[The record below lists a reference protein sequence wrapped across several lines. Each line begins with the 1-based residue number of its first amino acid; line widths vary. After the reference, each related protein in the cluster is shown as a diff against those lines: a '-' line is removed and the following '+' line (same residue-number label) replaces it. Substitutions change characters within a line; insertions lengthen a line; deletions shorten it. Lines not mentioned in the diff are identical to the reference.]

1 MTKLDVRQQRAR
13 RRLGGARVLARKLR
27 VTEAC
32 QEFLYSAHQTN
43 FAEIIKRLGTLAP
56 AKLHSHML
64 VLTVASGALL
74 PPRTP
79 AGPRWAERVIPPG
92 RGASGPFALATE
104 RWTERYCSLSPFALA
119 QTFPASTF
127 SGGYAA
133 LPAEVDVTV
142 VGGRATSTV
151 ALLRSLSAAT
161 GVTLR
166 LLHLPGGGD
175 LGQCRVVALG
185 SRQALRK
192 FVQRARVA
200 VPANELLVAWAK
212 S

>member
-1 MTKLDVRQQRAR
+1 
-13 RRLGGARVLARKLR
+13 
-27 VTEAC
+27 
-32 QEFLYSAHQTN
+32 
-43 FAEIIKRLGTLAP
+43 
-56 AKLHSHML
+56 ML

-79 AGPRWAERVIPPG
+79 AGPRWAERVIA
-92 RGASGPFALATE
+92 ASPFALATE

-185 SRQALRK
+185 SRQALRA

>member
-1 MTKLDVRQQRAR
+1 M
-13 RRLGGARVLARKLR
+13 LAL
-27 VTEAC
+27 
-32 QEFLYSAHQTN
+32 
-43 FAEIIKRLGTLAP
+43 TLAG
-56 AKLHSHML
+56 
-64 VLTVASGALL
+64 GALL

-79 AGPRWAERVIPPG
+79 AGPRWAERVIA
-92 RGASGPFALATE
+92 ASPFALATE
-104 RWTERYCSLSPFALA
+104 RLTERYVSLSPFALA
-119 QTFPASTF
+119 QTFPTSTF

-142 VGGRATSTV
+142 VGGRVSTV

-185 SRQALRK
+185 SRQALRA

>member
-1 MTKLDVRQQRAR
+1 MDREEFFFAR
-13 RRLGGARVLARKLR
+13 HPNDLRR
-27 VTEAC
+27 
-32 QEFLYSAHQTN
+32 
-43 FAEIIKRLGTLAP
+43 IIKSLGTLAP

-79 AGPRWAERVIPPG
+79 AGPRWAERVIA
-92 RGASGPFALATE
+92 ASPFALATE

-185 SRQALRK
+185 SRQALRA